1 MPGVDAV
8 NLGGLDQSAADGR
21 PRSARLSCASRREFF
36 ATFGNKARP
45 RLSGGS
51 RWGGQRRPE
60 CLSKRGSV
68 GRSARGALVMR
79 LRIRTVIGVQF
90 WSTNLTRDWIWVNL
104 QLTIEAE
111 GPRVLAA

>member
-1 MPGVDAV
+1 
-8 NLGGLDQSAADGR
+8 
-21 PRSARLSCASRREFF
+21 
-36 ATFGNKARP
+36 
-45 RLSGGS
+45 
-51 RWGGQRRPE
+51 
-60 CLSKRGSV
+60 
-68 GRSARGALVMR
+68 MR